1 MGITAQQVKALREK
15 TGVGMMDC
23 KKALVECDGNEE
35 AAVAYLREKGLAK
48 AQKKAGRATSEG
60 WIGYAANDDL
70 SAATLV
76 ELKCETDFVAKNEK
90 FQATLGTI
98 AKTLNAD
105 QAATNA
111 PVALTDEQAA
121 SFAGDVNDLIT
132 VLGENTQL
140 GRFCKMEVSGS
151 GMVGHYIHANGKIG
165 VLVAVSV
172 GNSASLAREE
182 LKVMAKDIAMQVA
195 AVNPSCCTP
204 DELPQDV
211 IAKEKE
217 IYLNQAKEEGKPEHI
232 AEKIVI
238 GRLNKYYKEVC
249 LLEQPFIKD
258 DSKAIKDLVKET
270 GKAIGDTITVNGFC
284 RMALGEE

>member
-60 WIGYAANDDL
+60 WIGYAATEDL

-90 FQATLGTI
+90 FQETLENI
-98 AKTLNAD
+98 ARTLNTE
-105 QAATNA
+105 QAATGA
-111 PVALTDEQAA
+111 PVELTEEQAA
-121 SFAGDVNDLIT
+121 PFAEGVNDLIT

-140 GRFCKMEVSGS
+140 GRFSKMAVEGS
-151 GMVGHYIHANGKIG
+151 GMIGHYIHANGKIG
-165 VLVAVSV
+165 VLVAIET
-172 GNSASLAREE
+172 GTTESLAKDE

-195 AVNPSCCTP
+195 AVNPACCTP
-204 DELPQDV
+204 DELPQDI

-249 LLEQPFIKD
+249 LVEQPFIKD
-258 DSKAIKDLVKET
+258 DSKTIKDLVKET
-270 GKAIGDTITVNGFC
+270 AKAIGDTITVTGFC

>member
-1 MGITAQQVKALREK
+1 MAITAQQVKALREK

-60 WIGYAANDDL
+60 WIGYAATEDGT
-70 SAATLV
+70 AATLV

-90 FQATLGTI
+90 FQETLAHI
-98 AKTLNAD
+98 AQTLNK
-105 QAATNA
+105 QEAATPA
-111 PVALTDEQAA
+111 AVALTEAQAA
-121 SFAGDVNDLIT
+121 PFAEGVNELIT

-140 GRFCKMEVSGS
+140 GRFCKLAVNGP
-151 GMVGHYIHANGKIG
+151 GMIGHYIHANGKIG
-165 VLVAVSV
+165 VLVTVET
-172 GNSASLAREE
+172 GTQESLAKDE
-182 LKVMAKDIAMQVA
+182 LGVMAKDIAMQVA
-195 AVNPSCCTP
+195 AVNPACCTP
-204 DELPQDV
+204 EELPQDT

-258 DSKAIKDLVKET
+258 DSKVIKDLVKET
-270 GKAIGDTITVNGFC
+270 AKALGDTVKVTGFC

>member
-1 MGITAQQVKALREK
+1 MGITAQQVKELREK

-60 WIGYAANDDL
+60 WIGYAATDNL
-70 SAATLV
+70 SAATMV

-90 FQATLGTI
+90 FQETLEAITQ
-98 AKTLNAD
+98 TLNAEQAATLSPVELSDD
-105 QAATNA
+105 QAA
-111 PVALTDEQAA
+111 P
-121 SFAGDVNDLIT
+121 FAEDVNELIT

-140 GRFCKMEVSGS
+140 GRFCKLTVEGS
-151 GMVGHYIHANGKIG
+151 GIVGHYIHANGKIG
-165 VLVAVSV
+165 VLVAIETGSSE
-172 GNSASLAREE
+172 SAASEE
-182 LKVMAKDIAMQVA
+182 LKILAKDIAMQVA
-195 AVNPSCCTP
+195 AVNPACCTP
-204 DELPQDV
+204 DELPQDIV
-211 IAKEKE
+211 AKEKE
-217 IYLNQAKEEGKPEHI
+217 IYLNQAKEEGKPENI

-258 DSKAIKDLVKET
+258 DSKAIKDLVKEAA
-270 GKAIGDTITVNGFC
+270 KALGDTVKVAGFC

>member
-1 MGITAQQVKALREK
+1 MAITAQQVKTLREK

-23 KKALVECDGNEE
+23 KKALVQCDGNEE
-35 AAVAYLREKGLAK
+35 AAVAFLREKGLAK

-60 WIGYAANDDL
+60 WIGFAANEDCT
-70 SAATLV
+70 SATLV

-90 FQATLGTI
+90 FQETLQTI
-98 AKTLNAD
+98 AQTLNTEQEATAD
-105 QAATNA
+105 
-111 PVALTDEQAA
+111 PVQLTEEQAA
-121 SFAGDVNDLIT
+121 PFAEGVNELIT

-140 GRFCKMEVSGS
+140 GRFSKLSLEGS
-151 GMVGHYIHANGKIG
+151 GMIGHYVHANGKIG
-165 VLVAVSV
+165 VLVAIET
-172 GNSASLAREE
+172 GSAESQGKDE
-182 LKVMAKDIAMQVA
+182 LKAMAKDIAMQVT
-195 AVNPSCCTP
+195 AVNPTCCTP
-204 DELPQDV
+204 EELPQDM
-211 IAKEKE
+211 IAQEKE

-270 GKAIGDTITVNGFC
+270 AKALGDTITVTGFC
-284 RMALGEE
+284 RMALGED